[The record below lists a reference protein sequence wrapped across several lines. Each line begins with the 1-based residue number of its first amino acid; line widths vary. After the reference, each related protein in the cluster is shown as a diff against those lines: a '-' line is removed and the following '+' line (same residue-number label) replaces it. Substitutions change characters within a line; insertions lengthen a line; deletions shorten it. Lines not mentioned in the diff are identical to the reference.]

1 MSELRVL
8 NLANNLITSVTNL
21 TGLVSLTELNLRRN
35 LIDQVTGL

>member
-21 TGLVSLTELNLRRN
+21 IGLVSLTELNLRRN